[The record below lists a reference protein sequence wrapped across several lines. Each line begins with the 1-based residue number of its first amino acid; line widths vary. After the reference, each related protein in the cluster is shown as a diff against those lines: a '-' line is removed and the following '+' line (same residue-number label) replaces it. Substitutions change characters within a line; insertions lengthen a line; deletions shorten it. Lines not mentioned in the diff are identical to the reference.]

1 MTTNGANVGA
11 PPQPTTK
18 EAMLAYVDALTLAEP
33 FQAKLWQEAQV
44 TLTQLAVLRELRSG
58 RQSAGRLGDR
68 VGLSPTSMT
77 RLVDRLESRG
87 LVSRH
92 RQAHDRRLVEI
103 QLEPAGETLLGAT
116 RVFKGTPL
124 HLAMEAMSGDQRE
137 KLVASLHE
145 LVEIARTFSKQEKP
159 D

>member
-1 MTTNGANVGA
+1 
-11 PPQPTTK
+11 
-18 EAMLAYVDALTLAEP
+18 MLAYVDALTLAEP
-33 FQAKLWQEAQV
+33 AQAKLWSEAQV
-44 TLTQLAVLRELRSG
+44 TLTQLAVLRELRGG
-58 RQSAGRLGDR
+58 RQSAGRLGYR

-103 QLEPAGETLLGAT
+103 QLEPAGEALLSAT

-124 HLAMEAMSGDQRE
+124 HLAMEAMSGDQRQR
-137 KLVASLHE
+137 LISALHE
-145 LVEIARTFSKQEKP
+145 LVERARTLTKQEKS